1 MAKTMRRTLT
11 DYLGSVLD
19 APISK
24 LRRQAIAIAICV
36 AGAIGAIFYA
46 ASAASLA
53 LEAQVGAVYGR
64 LIVAGAFALLAIGAI
79 AIPRLFSARA
89 ESITQR
95 AQTEAK
101 AMPKNERLAMIIEAV
116 LMGFNASASRKA
128 AKAGKH

>member
-1 MAKTMRRTLT
+1 MRRTLT

-24 LRRQAIAIAICV
+24 LRRQAISIAICV

-46 ASAASLA
+46 AAAATLA

-64 LIVAGAFALLAIGAI
+64 LIIAGAFALLAVGAI
-79 AIPRLFSARA
+79 VVPRLLSRP
-89 ESITQR
+89 ESMTQR

-101 AMPKNERLAMIIEAV
+101 AMPQNDRIAMIIEAV
-116 LMGFNASASRKA
+116 LMGFNASANRKA